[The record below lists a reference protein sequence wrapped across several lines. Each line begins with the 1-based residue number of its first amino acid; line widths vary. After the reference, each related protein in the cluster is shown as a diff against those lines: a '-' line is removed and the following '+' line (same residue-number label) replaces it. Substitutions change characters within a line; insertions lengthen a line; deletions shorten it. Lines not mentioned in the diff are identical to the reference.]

1 MSNHLTAEYKLWSLL
16 IQLSWRS
23 SGGNHPL
30 STANCDINE
39 PCDGSGEQF
48 SLCRLV
54 CRLQICTGLP
64 TPVLHSDT
72 PFHSLKSANKTWTAH
87 QSWVRCH
94 GAHGD
99 LWKGKRCDGENI
111 SLHSRF
117 KRRSPDRRSYFYTVI
132 ITEADRHT
140 DGDQRWKRTKR
151 RKKRTKR
158 VHFLPK
164 IHQKYLEEW
173 CIPKQKQIRDVS
185 SRLSLCY

>member
-94 GAHGD
+94 GAQ
-99 LWKGKRCDGENI
+99 WRFMEGEEMWWREHFTTQ
-111 SLHSRF
+111 SLQKALTRPTVLFLHCHHHRGWQTH
-117 KRRSPDRRSYFYTVI
+117 RRRP
-132 ITEADRHT
+132 E
-140 DGDQRWKRTKR
+140 
-151 RKKRTKR
+151 RKKNKT
-158 VHFLPK
+158 
-164 IHQKYLEEW
+164 EEE
-173 CIPKQKQIRDVS
+173 KNKES
-185 SRLSLCY
+185 SFSP

>member
-1 MSNHLTAEYKLWSLL
+1 MSNLLTAENKLWSLL

-23 SGGNHPL
+23 SGGNHPP

-54 CRLQICTGLP
+54 CRLQICTGQP

-72 PFHSLKSANKTWTAH
+72 PLHSLKSANKTWTAH

-94 GAHGD
+94 GAQ
-99 LWKGKRCDGENI
+99 WRFMEGEEMWWREHFTTHP
-111 SLHSRF
+111 LQKTLTR
-117 KRRSPDRRSYFYTVI
+117 RRSYFYTVI

-140 DGDQRWKRTKR
+140 DGDQRGKRTKR
-151 RKKRTKR
+151 VKKRTKR